1 MLDPAM
7 GSGAFLVSACRYL
20 SDRVVD
26 AWLRDGL
33 PDEVRRDVGADDRD
47 ELLRVARRL
56 VADRCLYGVDRD
68 PMAVELAKLSLWL
81 VTLAKGRPFSFLD
94 HALRCGDSLVGVID
108 VEQIKAFHLESGAR
122 QLSQEVSRALHVTE
136 TLLSKAAG
144 LRREIEA
151 TPVHDIRS
159 VHAKTE
165 KLREAEALSERLR
178 LAADAVV
185 GAALAAEGIS
195 DEEAS
200 DLTGE
205 EKVGG
210 KRGAAQFR
218 DAKESAKERAYRN
231 RLESVAGLV
240 ATALEEDAE
249 VPGSSYAG
257 KQARGVVDRWLT
269 GERATAV
276 RPLPWP
282 LEFPEITGVGARRG
296 STRSWGTRR
305 SSAARS

>member
-1 MLDPAM
+1 MIMVPPACGAAVSLD
-7 GSGAFLVSACRYL
+7 
-20 SDRVVD
+20 
-26 AWLRDGL
+26 
-33 PDEVRRDVGADDRD
+33 
-47 ELLRVARRL
+47 
-56 VADRCLYGVDRD
+56 GVDRD

-94 HALRCGDSLVGVID
+94 HALRCADSLAGVID

-122 QLSQEVSRALHVTE
+122 QLSQEVSRALDVTE
-136 TLLSKAAG
+136 TLLSKAAD

-200 DLTGE
+200 DLTG
-205 EKVGG
+205 KGWSPRRWRRSGPRAAPGSVGRTRG
-210 KRGAAQFR
+210 SRRGAS
-218 DAKESAKERAYRN
+218 DSP
-231 RLESVAGLV
+231 S
-240 ATALEEDAE
+240 
-249 VPGSSYAG
+249 PPPP
-257 KQARGVVDRWLT
+257 
-269 GERATAV
+269 
-276 RPLPWP
+276 RP
-282 LEFPEITGVGARRG
+282 
-296 STRSWGTRR
+296 RSWTA
-305 SSAARS
+305 SWS